1 MYNNISLEHALL
13 IKFKRSSMMKRLAW
27 IASYLLVFALLVG
40 CSVGTTND
48 TYTKVKESGVLLVGT
63 EGTYKPFSYH
73 DEKTNKLTGFDVEVA
88 REVGKRLGLKVE
100 FKEIPWDGLLTSL
113 SSRKIDMVANQVG
126 IKPER
131 QKKFD
136 FSSPYTI
143 SYAQIVVKND
153 NKTITSLKD
162 VKGKKAGQTTT
173 SNYGKMA
180 QDAGATIVPYEDMMS
195 AMRDVAA
202 GRIDLSMND
211 RLAIA
216 EMMKKTNLPLKTVGE
231 QVEKSSSAFAFP
243 KESKKLVDEAN
254 KVLEDMKKDG
264 TLAKISIKYFGIDA
278 SK

>member
-1 MYNNISLEHALL
+1 
-13 IKFKRSSMMKRLAW
+13 MKRLKW
-27 IASYLLVFALLVG
+27 IAPILLVFALVAG

-73 DEKTNKLTGFDVEVA
+73 DEKTNALTGYDVEVA
-88 REVGKRLGLKVE
+88 REVGKRLGLRVE
-100 FKEIPWDGLLTSL
+100 FKEIPWDGMLTSL
-113 SSRKIDMVANQVG
+113 SSKKIDMVANQVG

-136 FSSPYTI
+136 FSTPYTI

-153 NKTITSLKD
+153 NTSIKTLQD
-162 VKGKKAGQTTT
+162 VKGKKSGQTTT

-202 GRIDLSMND
+202 GRIEMSMND

-216 EMMKKTNLPLKTVGE
+216 EMMKQTKLPLKTVGE
-231 QVEKSSSAFAFP
+231 PVEKSSSAFAFP
-243 KESKKLVDEAN
+243 KDSKKLVDEVN
-254 KVLEDMKKDG
+254 KALEDMKKDG
-264 TLAKISIKYFGIDA
+264 TLAKISNKYFGIDA

>member
-1 MYNNISLEHALL
+1 MQRLKWLAPIVLTFLL
-13 IKFKRSSMMKRLAW
+13 LA
-27 IASYLLVFALLVG
+27 G
-40 CSVGTTND
+40 CSFGTTND

-73 DEKTNKLTGFDVEVA
+73 DEKSNKLTGFDVEIA
-88 REVGKRLGLKVE
+88 REVGKRLGLTVQ
-100 FKEIPWDGLLTSL
+100 FKEIPWDGMLTSL

-136 FSSPYTI
+136 FSTPYTV
-143 SYAQIVVKND
+143 SFAQIVVKND
-153 NKTITSLKD
+153 NKTIQSIND

-180 QDAGATIVPYEDMMS
+180 QEAGATIVPYEDMMT

-216 EMMKKTNLPLKTVGE
+216 EMMKQTKLPLKTVGE

-243 KESKKLVDEAN
+243 KESKKLVDEVN
-254 KVLEDMKKDG
+254 KALEDMKKDG
-264 TLAKISIKYFGIDA
+264 TLAKISNKYFGTDV

>member
-1 MYNNISLEHALL
+1 
-13 IKFKRSSMMKRLAW
+13 MMKRLIW
-27 IASYLLVFALLVG
+27 IASYLLVFSFLVG

-100 FKEIPWDGLLTSL
+100 FKEIPWDGMLTSL

-153 NKTITSLKD
+153 NKTVTSLKD

-216 EMMKKTNLPLKTVGE
+216 EMMKKTKLPLKTVGE
-231 QVEKSSSAFAFP
+231 QVEKSSSALAFP
-243 KESKKLVDEAN
+243 KESKKLVDEVN
-254 KVLEDMKKDG
+254 KALEDMKKDG

>member
-1 MYNNISLEHALL
+1 MQRLKWFASVLFAFLL
-13 IKFKRSSMMKRLAW
+13 LA
-27 IASYLLVFALLVG
+27 G
-40 CSVGTTND
+40 CNVGTTND

-73 DEKTNKLTGFDVEVA
+73 DEKTNDLTGFDVEVA
-88 REVGKRLGLKVE
+88 REVGKRLGLTVQ
-100 FKEIPWDGLLTSL
+100 FKEIPWDGMLTSL

-136 FSSPYTI
+136 FSTPYTI

-153 NKTITSLKD
+153 NETIQSIKD

-180 QDAGATIVPYEDMMS
+180 QEAGATIVPYEDMMS

-216 EMMKKTNLPLKTVGE
+216 EMIKQTHLPLKTVGE

-243 KESKKLVDEAN
+243 KESEKLVNEVN
-254 KVLEDMKKDG
+254 NVLEDMKKDG
-264 TLAKISIKYFGIDA
+264 TLAKISNKYFGLDA